1 MVKRQLRKIIVLL
14 TRKFLNYVRK
24 EINPLSRFELCKN
37 NITCT
42 KLIPKKKKNV
52 SLLILIEKIFHFAMI
67 YIFILWQYVYASVE

>member
-42 KLIPKKKKNV
+42 KLFPKKKKKMY
-52 SLLILIEKIFHFAMI
+52 LF
-67 YIFILWQYVYASVE
+67 

>member
-42 KLIPKKKKNV
+42 KLFPKKKEMY
-52 SLLILIEKIFHFAMI
+52 LF
-67 YIFILWQYVYASVE
+67 

>member
-1 MVKRQLRKIIVLL
+1 MIVLFILGVTGSKLKILEAIMVKRQLRKIIVLL

-42 KLIPKKKKNV
+42 KLFPKKKEMY
-52 SLLILIEKIFHFAMI
+52 LF
-67 YIFILWQYVYASVE
+67 

>member
-1 MVKRQLRKIIVLL
+1 MIVLFILGVTGSKLKILEAIMVKRQLRKIIVLL

-42 KLIPKKKKNV
+42 KLFPKKKKCISFN
-52 SLLILIEKIFHFAMI
+52 LD
-67 YIFILWQYVYASVE
+67 